1 MVLFKSLLEVK
12 KVPYILGSSSV
23 SKNNKPVPVTL
34 AQLKSEKEKP
44 NAFLYPD
51 SSAVTDVYL

>member
-1 MVLFKSLLEVK
+1 MVLFKTLLEVK

-23 SKNNKPVPVTL
+23 SNNKPVPVTL
-34 AQLKSEKEKP
+34 AQLKSEEKKP
-44 NAFLYPD
+44 IAFLYPD